1 MAATIRA
8 ILIIMILAQFD
19 SAVADT
25 HAPFTIANYNPV
37 PTILGL
43 PSMPD
48 LSQFEASASGEGR
61 KLAWAL
67 YADFTNFFAATIN
80 SREITVIDGESYHY
94 SALLSV
100 PLFENALLQLKLPY
114 NNYFG
119 GGMDSS
125 IESWHKTFNLPG
137 GGRGEY
143 PRDRLRFLYVRDNRL
158 LFDYQNAAKGPL
170 DASMRY
176 LYRLPSKQNK
186 LTQAV
191 FVQTE
196 FANGEQAEWRG
207 NGHIDVSAGYA
218 ATRRLSRWTRSNR
231 LYYDLALLIPGRF
244 EPLYSQQNPLVAVA
258 ACGFSMNIYSRLQLK
273 AQLDVNSKIIRDTRA
288 QELGGEA
295 AQFTF
300 GGDLLFHD
308 FRLEIGIAED
318 LIIDASPDVIFHI
331 GVASR

>member
-8 ILIIMILAQFD
+8 ILITIILAHIS
-19 SAVADT
+19 SAVADA

-37 PTILGL
+37 PSLLGL

-48 LSQFEASASGEGR
+48 LSQFEAPAER
-61 KLAWAL
+61 KGDGLAWAV
-67 YADFTNFFAATIN
+67 YADFINFFAATLN
-80 SREITVIDGESYHY
+80 SREIAVIDGESYRY

-100 PLFENALLQLKLPY
+100 ALTENALLQFKLPY

-158 LFDYQNAAKGPL
+158 LFDYQKDAKGPL

-176 LYRLPSKQNK
+176 LYRLPAKQNN
-186 LTQAV
+186 LTQAI

-196 FANGEQAEWRG
+196 FANGEQAQWRG

-218 ATRRLSRWTRSNR
+218 ATRRLSRWARSNR
-231 LYYDLALLIPGRF
+231 FYYDLAVLFPGRF
-244 EPLYSQQNPLVAVA
+244 EPLHSQQNPLVAVA
-258 ACGFSMNIYSRLQLK
+258 ASGFSMTVFPRLQLK

-295 AQFTF
+295 AQLTL
-300 GGDLLFHD
+300 GGDLLFHN
-308 FRLEIGIAED
+308 FRLEIGVAED